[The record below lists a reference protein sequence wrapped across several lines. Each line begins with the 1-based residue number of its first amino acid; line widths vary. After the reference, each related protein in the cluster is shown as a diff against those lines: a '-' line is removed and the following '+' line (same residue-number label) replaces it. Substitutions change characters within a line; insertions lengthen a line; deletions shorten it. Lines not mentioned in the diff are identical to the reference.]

1 MKKRQFYRFK
11 IWWHRRLWHIIQAY
25 PYRLLRLFSIF
36 GIHQKRIFRLHQHA
50 NQTLKTRFLDFFFV
64 LADLFFVFDIYELI
78 AGFSKPNIRSLTA
91 HERQIARSVFGE
103 NIDYDLVLLDEK
115 ARIVTRDKGV
125 AYVSANTINSWG
137 SLSNALMIHEL
148 VHVWQYQRFGAVY
161 IPRALRA
168 QQEEGYDYGGLDK
181 LLQEPDFYNYNPEQ
195 QGDIIADYY
204 RLMHG
209 KQPYWGHAR
218 SKDVPIYRELIMNAF
233 NH

>member
-11 IWWHRRLWHIIQAY
+11 IWWHRRLWHILKAY

-36 GIHQKRIFRLHQHA
+36 GIHQKRIYRVHEHA
-50 NQTLKTRFLDFFFV
+50 NRTLKTYFLDIVFV
-64 LADLFFVFDIYELI
+64 IADLLFVFDVYELI
-78 AGFSKPNIRSLTA
+78 AGFSKPSIRSLTPD
-91 HERQIARSVFGE
+91 ERRMARSVFGE
-103 NIDYDLVLLDEK
+103 NIDYDLVLLDER
-115 ARIVTRDKGV
+115 ARIVTRDKGI

-137 SLSNALMIHEL
+137 SLSKAILIHEL

-168 QQEEGYDYGGLDK
+168 QQEEGYNYGGLDK
-181 LLQEPDFYNYNPEQ
+181 LLEEPDFYNYNPEQ

-204 RLMHG
+204 RLMNG
-209 KQPYWGHAR
+209 KRPYWGDAHSA
-218 SKDVPIYRELIMNAF
+218 DVLIYREIVMNAF